1 MNKKG
6 QSEYGNIV
14 EQPRI
19 YLISRPTLNMH
30 AVKRFLADE
39 ATTWRRSVKS
49 TESERIVE
57 LGGRICYMSFGDSQS
72 PRTTREYIHNL
83 IDQGHESVLEHAVW
97 TVLITAVSRAFSHQL
112 VRHRVGF
119 SFSQLSQQYHD
130 QTDAQFVLPEP
141 LQHDGRAIEIWEAA
155 IVSSKEAY
163 TKLITEVERKIGSS
177 DPSMSAKER
186 RRALRSAARSVLPN
200 ATETK
205 VLVTANARA
214 LRHFLD
220 VRGAI
225 IGDPEMRR
233 VAALLLR
240 LMQKEAPAMFDDFE
254 LKFRRDKS
262 PMVIHSKTR
271 LAPE

>member
-1 MNKKG
+1 MNSKG
-6 QSEYGNIV
+6 KSVHNHTV

-19 YLISRPTLNMH
+19 YLISRPALDMQ
-30 AVKRFLADE
+30 AVKKFLADE
-39 ATTWRRSVKS
+39 ATSWRRSAKS
-49 TESERIVE
+49 TESERLVE
-57 LGGRICYMSFGDSQS
+57 LGGRVCYMSFGDSQS

-83 IDQGHESVLEHAVW
+83 IVQGHESVLEHAVW
-97 TVLITAVSRAFSHQL
+97 TLLITAVSRAFSHQL

-141 LQHDGRAIEIWEAA
+141 LQHDGRAVEIWKAA
-155 IVSSKEAY
+155 IVSSKDAY
-163 TKLITEVERKIGSS
+163 GKLMAEIQERLSAS
-177 DPSMSAKER
+177 DPNMSTKER
-186 RRALRSAARSVLPN
+186 HRALRSAARSVLPN

-220 VRGAI
+220 VRGGI

-233 VAALLLR
+233 VAASLLR
-240 LMQKEAPAMFDDFE
+240 LMQKEAPAMFDDFR
-254 LKFRRDKS
+254 LKFRPDKS
-262 PMVIHSKTR
+262 PMVVHTKR
-271 LAPE
+271 D